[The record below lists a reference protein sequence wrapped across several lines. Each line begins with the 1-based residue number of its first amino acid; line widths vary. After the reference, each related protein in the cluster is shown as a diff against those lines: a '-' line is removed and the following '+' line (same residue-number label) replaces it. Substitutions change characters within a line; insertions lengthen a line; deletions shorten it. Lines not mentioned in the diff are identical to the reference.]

1 MEAPGLSGSNNNEVK
16 EYAPF
21 LVGYRAMRIM
31 GIRSAICEE
40 IGLQFCAAAVFFSAL
55 TEIDDAALVV
65 PADVRDQAFRLTAE
79 QLRGSDL
86 DSKFQLGKFY
96 ELLEAQVRAG
106 ELDFVTPLALLKASA
121 SIASGPLQAGFHGV
135 GLSLDGILNRIEHDL
150 PADKLA
156 DVAPPVPP
164 RDGPPKYAVVIE
176 GPGFRDTRNR
186 YATLDKAQYVVEVL
200 EAALKGVEVAHK
212 RPELSIFY
220 SRPPE
225 FKSATRIYMEE
236 ILSS

>member
-1 MEAPGLSGSNNNEVK
+1 MK
-16 EYAPF
+16 EHAPF

-40 IGLQFCAAAVFFSAL
+40 LDLQFCAAAVFFSAL
-55 TEIDDAALVV
+55 TEIDDAGQVV
-65 PADVRDQAFRLTAE
+65 DADVRDQAFRLTAE

-106 ELDFVTPLALLKASA
+106 EFDFVTPLALLKASA
-121 SIASGPLQAGFHGV
+121 PIASAPLEAGFRGI
-135 GLSLDGILNRIEHDL
+135 GLSLDSILNRIEHAL
-150 PADKLA
+150 PAEKLA
-156 DVAPPVPP
+156 DEAPPVPP
-164 RDGPPKYAVVIE
+164 REWPPKYAVVIE

-186 YATLDKAQYVVEVL
+186 YATLDKAQYVVELL
-200 EAALKGVEVAHK
+200 EATLKGVEVAHK

-225 FKSATRIYMEE
+225 FKSATRVYVEE
-236 ILSS
+236 LPSR